1 MSVVPPQATS
11 GLSLGRSASH
21 QRRTQCAETAGSH
34 SWGETHPAL
43 ASSYLQGLP
52 APDPNVWD
60 LMVGSSG
67 IRCPGLGSQPHHILS
82 VLCQVVCEPLWA
94 LVSFSVK

>member
-21 QRRTQCAETAGSH
+21 QRRTQCAEMAGSH

-52 APDPNVWD
+52 APDPS
-60 LMVGSSG
+60 VGFDGWQLWNQMSWTRVPATPHSICTSSG
-67 IRCPGLGSQPHHILS
+67 SL
-82 VLCQVVCEPLWA
+82 
-94 LVSFSVK
+94 